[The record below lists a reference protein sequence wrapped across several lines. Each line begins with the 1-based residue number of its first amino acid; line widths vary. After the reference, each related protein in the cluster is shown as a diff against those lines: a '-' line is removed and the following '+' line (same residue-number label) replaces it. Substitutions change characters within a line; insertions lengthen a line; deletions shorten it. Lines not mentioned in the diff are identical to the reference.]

1 LRLTILNQFYIPDL
15 APTGF
20 MAASLAE
27 HRAEL
32 GDDVTVIA
40 SRGGYVG
47 TPSEFGKQASE
58 NPRIVR
64 LWTPSLGKTHTLK
77 RIIDYAIFYFSA
89 AARMAALP
97 RQDVI
102 VSLTTPPFIGFA
114 AVLHKL
120 LHPSTR
126 IILWSMDCYPE
137 VIERAG
143 LLQETSLPSRL
154 MRWLNSRLF
163 RQLDHL
169 VCLDLA
175 MMQLL
180 TAQYVDEAHPLDASI
195 IPNWENASQF
205 PPYMEPP
212 LWDKTNELDITD
224 SFVILYLGNAG
235 FGHRFETVVAA
246 AKELKN
252 QQVVFLF
259 VGGGEQWSWLENAKL
274 ENKLDNLLLHSYIP
288 KEQTPSVMAFSH
300 CALITLHEDFAGVI
314 SPSKLHS
321 NLAMSLPV
329 VYVGPQE
336 SNVDDAIRKF
346 NFGVSLRHGEVD
358 SLIQFIG
365 SLRDQPDLLE
375 EYQKNA
381 RTAFEKAYTDVQNLP
396 LFDDIIKNIDPSS

>member
-1 LRLTILNQFYIPDL
+1 PYI
-15 APTGF
+15 
-20 MAASLAE
+20 
-27 HRAEL
+27 
-32 GDDVTVIA
+32 
-40 SRGGYVG
+40 
-47 TPSEFGKQASE
+47 
-58 NPRIVR
+58 
-64 LWTPSLGKTHTLK
+64 
-77 RIIDYAIFYFSA
+77 
-89 AARMAALP
+89 
-97 RQDVI
+97 
-102 VSLTTPPFIGFA
+102 
-114 AVLHKL
+114 
-120 LHPSTR
+120 
-126 IILWSMDCYPE
+126 
-137 VIERAG
+137 
-143 LLQETSLPSRL
+143 
-154 MRWLNSRLF
+154 
-163 RQLDHL
+163 
-169 VCLDLA
+169 
-175 MMQLL
+175 
-180 TAQYVDEAHPLDASI
+180 
-195 IPNWENASQF
+195 
-205 PPYMEPP
+205 EPP

-246 AKELKN
+246 AKELKD

-329 VYVGPQE
+329 VYVGPQD

-358 SLIQFIG
+358 SLIQFIS

>member
-20 MAASLAE
+20 VAASLAE

-32 GDDVTVIA
+32 GDEVTVIA
-40 SRGGYVG
+40 SRGGYIG
-47 TPSEFGKQASE
+47 TPSKFGQHASE
-58 NPRIVR
+58 NPRVIR
-64 LWTPSLGKTHTLK
+64 LWTPSLGKTHALK
-77 RIIDYAIFYFSA
+77 RIIDYAIFYLSA
-89 AARMAALP
+89 AVRMAALP

-102 VSLTTPPFIGFA
+102 VSLTTPPFIAFA
-114 AVLHKL
+114 AALHRL

-154 MRWLNSRLF
+154 MRWLNTRLF

-169 VCLDLA
+169 VCLDRA

-180 TAQYVDEAHPLDASI
+180 TAQYVDEAHPLEASI
-195 IPNWENASQF
+195 IPNWENACQF
-205 PPYMEPP
+205 PPYIEPP
-212 LWDKTNELDITD
+212 TWDKINKLGISD

-246 AKELKN
+246 AKQLKD
-252 QQVVFLF
+252 QQIVFLF
-259 VGGGEQWSWLENAKL
+259 IGGGEKWSWLENAKV
-274 ENKLDNLLLHSYIP
+274 ENELDNLLLHPYVP
-288 KEQTPSVMAFSH
+288 KEQTPSVMAIAQ

-329 VYVGPQE
+329 VYVGPHD
-336 SNVDDAIRKF
+336 SNVDDAIRMF
-346 NFGVSLRHGEVD
+346 NIGVSLRHGEVD
-358 SLIQFIG
+358 KLTHFIRSLK
-365 SLRDQPDLLE
+365 DQPDMLE
-375 EYQKNA
+375 DYRKNA
-381 RTAFEKAYTDVQNLP
+381 RNAFEKAYTDAQNLP
-396 LFDDIIKNIDPSS
+396 LFDNIIKNLGQSS

>member
-1 LRLTILNQFYIPDL
+1 LRLTILNQFYLPDL

-20 MAASLAE
+20 VAASLAE

-47 TPSEFGKQASE
+47 TPSEFGQQASE
-58 NPRIVR
+58 NPRVIR
-64 LWTPSLGKTHTLK
+64 LWTPSLGKTHALK

-89 AARMAALP
+89 VVRMAALP
-97 RQDVI
+97 RQEVI
-102 VSLTTPPFIGFA
+102 VSLTTPPFIAFA

-169 VCLDLA
+169 VCLDRA
-175 MMQLL
+175 MMKLL

-205 PPYMEPP
+205 PPYIEPP
-212 LWDKTNELDITD
+212 IWDKTNELDLND
-224 SFVILYLGNAG
+224 SFVILYLGNVG

-246 AKELKN
+246 AKQLKD

-259 VGGGEQWSWLENAKL
+259 IGGGEQWSWLENAKV
-274 ENKLDNLLLHSYIP
+274 ENELDNLLLYPYIP

-321 NLAMSLPV
+321 NLAMSLPI
-329 VYVGPQE
+329 VYVGPQD
-336 SNVDDAIRKF
+336 SNVDDAIRRF

-358 SLIQFIG
+358 RLIQFIY

-396 LFDDIIKNIDPSS
+396 LFDDIIKNLGPSS

>member
-1 LRLTILNQFYIPDL
+1 MRLTILNQFYIPDL

-40 SRGGYVG
+40 SRGGYLG
-47 TPSEFGKQASE
+47 TPSKLEQQASE
-58 NPRIVR
+58 NLRVIR
-64 LWTPSLGKTHTLK
+64 LWTPSLGKTHALK
-77 RIIDYAIFYFSA
+77 RIIDYVIFYFSA
-89 AARMAALP
+89 AVRMAALP

-102 VSLTTPPFIGFA
+102 VSLTTPPFIAFA

-120 LHPSTR
+120 LHPTTC

-137 VIERAG
+137 VVERAG

-154 MRWLNSRLF
+154 MRRLNSRLF

-169 VCLDLA
+169 VCLDRA
-175 MMQLL
+175 MMKLL
-180 TAQYVDEAHPLDASI
+180 IAQYVDEAHPLDASV
-195 IPNWENASQF
+195 IPNWEIASQF
-205 PPYMEPP
+205 PPYIEPP
-212 LWDKTNELDITD
+212 MWNKIDELGINDY
-224 SFVILYLGNAG
+224 FVILYLGNAG
-235 FGHRFETVVAA
+235 FGHRFETVVTA
-246 AKELKN
+246 AKQLKD

-259 VGGGEQWSWLENAKL
+259 IGGGEKWSWLENAKV
-274 ENKLDNLLLHSYIP
+274 EYELDNLLLHPYVP

-329 VYVGPQE
+329 VYVGPQD
-336 SNVDDAIRKF
+336 SNVDDAIRMF

-358 SLIQFIG
+358 RLTHFIRSLK
-365 SLRDQPDLLE
+365 DQPDMLE
-375 EYQKNA
+375 DYRKNA
-381 RTAFEKAYTDVQNLP
+381 RSAFEKAYTDVQNLP
-396 LFDDIIKNIDPSS
+396 LFDNIINNLGPSR